1 MSVIAK
7 ISFTTVSFY
16 LDIDDRIFKN
26 HVFTEKLTKVLNM
39 FCQIALGNETSNRE
53 RLTTDEPL
61 SKKQDKSSTNLLD
74 HTQGFLRHKQDLLI
88 VNKV

>member
-61 SKKQDKSSTNLLD
+61 SKNKVSP
-74 HTQGFLRHKQDLLI
+74 LLI
-88 VNKV
+88 YSITHKVFFDISRTF

>member
-16 LDIDDRIFKN
+16 LDI
-26 HVFTEKLTKVLNM
+26 VFTEKLTKVLNM

-61 SKKQDKSSTNLLD
+61 SKNKISP
-74 HTQGFLRHKQDLLI
+74 LLI
-88 VNKV
+88 YSITHKVFFDISRTF